1 MPTLGDIKRMRPL
14 HVLVKDRIKGQIRV
28 KRKTMAT
35 VLLTGGNGLI
45 GRHLCR
51 RLQDRGYDVI
61 ILSRSKNKR
70 SAVPVYALNLEKMEM
85 DTVSVARA
93 DYIVHLAGAGI
104 GEKRWTTRRKQE
116 IMDSRIKTAQLIHK
130 AVREQK
136 KVLRAFVS
144 ASAIGYYG
152 MVTSDKIYT
161 ETDPPADDFLGEVCK
176 KWEQAADQFQ
186 ESGIRTV
193 VLRSGVVLAK
203 EGGILARLMKFV
215 RAGLG
220 SALGNGRQYMP
231 WIHVED
237 LCGMFIK
244 AIEDSRME
252 GPYNAVAPDDRTNGE
267 FTRTLARIL
276 EKPFWLPGIPSWV
289 LRLLFGA
296 MSGMLLKGSRVSAE
310 KIKQAGYSFAFP
322 ALEDALTDVIRK
334 APA

>member
-1 MPTLGDIKRMRPL
+1 
-14 HVLVKDRIKGQIRV
+14 
-28 KRKTMAT
+28 MAT

-51 RLQDRGYDVI
+51 RLLDKGYDVV
-61 ILSRSKNKR
+61 ILSRTKKIR
-70 SAVPVYALNLEKMEM
+70 SAVPAYILNLEKMEM
-85 DTVSVARA
+85 DMGSIARA

-104 GEKRWTTRRKQE
+104 GEKRWTTRRKKE

-130 AVREQK
+130 AVMEQK

-152 MVTSDKIYT
+152 MVTSDKIFM

-176 KWEQAADQFQ
+176 KWEQAADRFH

-193 VLRSGVVLAK
+193 VIRSGVVLTRQ
-203 EGGILARLMKFV
+203 GGILSRLMKPV
-215 RAGLG
+215 RMGLG
-220 SALGNGRQYMP
+220 TALGNGRQYMP

-237 LCGMFIK
+237 LCGIIIK

-252 GPYNAVAPDDRTNGE
+252 GPYNAVAPDDRTNEE

-276 EKPFWLPGIPSWV
+276 EKPFWLPGIPSWS
-289 LRLLFGA
+289 LKLLFGT
-296 MSGMLLKGSRVSAE
+296 MSDMLLKGSRVSSD
-310 KIKQAGYSFAFP
+310 KIKQAGYSFVFP
-322 ALEDALTDVIRK
+322 ALEDALRDLIRK
-334 APA
+334 APE